1 MHFGFSL
8 GTAVS
13 IDIAKKYKKYIILLI
28 MIYSIGGLILLA
40 PMTSI
45 NGLLVNNVNI
55 GIDNDLFVSK
65 DKIT

>member
-1 MHFGFSL
+1 MLISKG
-8 GTAVS
+8 V
-13 IDIAKKYKKYIILLI
+13 ILLI